1 MLLESQI
8 EKREKLEQRS
18 LLEAVAALCDAVGMH
33 LCVRRRRDSD
43 GHAIKDLMRA
53 LGIDDQTLEEDDFLS
68 PEEQLERILPHYNIM
83 QRRVQLTG
91 EWWKET
97 TGPLLGHDREGHPVA
112 LLPARFRRTYYYT
125 DREGRRVNL
134 SRRVMEEELETE
146 AISYYAALPT
156 GKLDYTDLIRFVWK
170 GIPMSDVLRLLIIS
184 LIVSLFGLFTPFIN
198 KQLFDDVIPNGIR
211 EGVLPLA
218 GLLVGAGVGS
228 ILFSV
233 SRDLLLTRLK
243 DVVNVR
249 VQPAVMARTFA
260 LRNSFFWKYSSGEL
274 SNRIT
279 SINQLCELLNDTIL
293 SASLTLLFSIVYIA
307 QMSVYANALM
317 VPALSV
323 LTVQLLLMASVFWMQ
338 SRYHEYLLNVR
349 AKLNGLV
356 FNLFSGIQKVK
367 LTGSEKRSFTRWLN
381 EYAPTMDIH
390 RCPLL
395 LRLYPSLSATCQ
407 LGGTVLLYF
416 FALRAGLSPSDFIA
430 FTAAYGLV
438 NGAVMEMA
446 SILPSLAQVN
456 PLLHQAAPI
465 MEAEP
470 EIEHHAPVVDFLSGS
485 IEVNNLSFRYD
496 ADMPP
501 VIDGLTFTVKPG
513 EYVGIVGKSGC
524 GKSTLLR
531 LLLGFEKPTSGTIY
545 YDDFDLQKVDKQSLR
560 RKIGT
565 CLQNGSL
572 FPGNIFSNITITA
585 PGSTEEDA
593 WRAAELA
600 GVADDIRELPMG
612 MHTLVSEGGGGFSG
626 GQKQRMLIARALLN
640 NPSIV
645 FFDEATSALDNISQQ
660 QVSDNLDRM
669 GCTRL
674 VIAHRFSTIRHCDR
688 IVVMDKGHIVE
699 EGTFDELMER
709 KGEFYE
715 LSKRQL

>member
-18 LLEAVAALCDAVGMH
+18 LLEAVASLCDAVGMN
-33 LCVRRRRDSD
+33 LRIRRRRDSD

-53 LGIDDQTLEEDDFLS
+53 LHIDDQTLEEDDFLS

-91 EWWKET
+91 DWWKET

-125 DREGRRVNL
+125 DREGRRINL
-134 SRRVMEEELETE
+134 SRRVMEEQLNTE
-146 AISYYAALPT
+146 AISYYPALPT

-170 GIPMSDVLRLLIIS
+170 GIPMSDTVRLLVIS
-184 LIVSLFGLFTPFIN
+184 LVVSLFGLFTPFIN

-211 EGVLPLA
+211 EAVLPLA

-317 VPALSV
+317 APALTV
-323 LTVQLLLMASVFWMQ
+323 LLVQLLLMASVFWMQ
-338 SRYHEYLLNVR
+338 SRYHEYLLGTR

-381 EYAPTMDIH
+381 EYAPTMDIR

-395 LRLYPSLSATCQ
+395 LRLFPSLSATCQ
-407 LGGTVLLYF
+407 LGGTVLLYA
-416 FALRAGLSPSDFIA
+416 FALRSGLSPSDFIA

-438 NGAVMEMA
+438 NGAMMEMA
-446 SILPSLAQVN
+446 GILPSLAQIS
-456 PLLHQAAPI
+456 PLLRQAAPI

-470 EIEHHAPVVDFLSGS
+470 EIEHRAPVVDFLSGS
-485 IEVNNLSFRYD
+485 IEVNNLSFRYGTD
-496 ADMPP
+496 TPV
-501 VIDGLTFTVKPG
+501 VIDGLTLTVKPG

-572 FPGNIFSNITITA
+572 FPGDIFSNITITA

-600 GVADDIRELPMG
+600 GVADDIRELPMS
-612 MHTLVSEGGGGFSG
+612 MHTLISEGGGGFSG

-688 IVVMDKGHIVE
+688 IVVMDKGRIVE